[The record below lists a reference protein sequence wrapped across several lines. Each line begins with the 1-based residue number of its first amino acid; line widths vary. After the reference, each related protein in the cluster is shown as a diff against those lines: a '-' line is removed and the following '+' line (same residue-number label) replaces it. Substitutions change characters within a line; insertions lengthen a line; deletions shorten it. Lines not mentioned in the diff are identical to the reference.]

1 MSRIDSARLVPYRLT
16 LKAHHGD
23 ARGGFQERSGVLLLV
38 TDSDGRLG
46 LGDCAPLPPW
56 SPPLEACLPWLEQ
69 EAARLPGLHPCHAW
83 QALLVETLTAAA
95 CPGPVR
101 APLEAAIGFLYSG
114 QLGLPLS
121 ALLGGTSPRPAWL
134 RANAVIDAGEPDA
147 ALQQARLAAAEGY
160 TAFKLKVGI
169 DPSRDASLVGQL
181 RASLGADATI
191 RVDANGGWSPEEF
204 RAIAPDLRRAG
215 IELVEQPLAPFAA
228 ESTSLRLLREE
239 TGLRIAL
246 DESLADE
253 ATALRL
259 IDDGACDA
267 IVLKPA
273 LLGLA
278 ASARIARAARSA
290 GLDVVVTGS
299 FESGAGYAAALEFAA
314 AFGTRAIA
322 HGLATALAVTD
333 DPVRGVPQPERG
345 MVNLPAAGVLPRL
358 ARGTPGSSP

>member
-16 LKAHHGD
+16 LRAHHGD
-23 ARGGFQERSGVLLLV
+23 ARGGFHDRSGVLLVL
-38 TDSDGRLG
+38 TDRDGREG
-46 LGDCAPLPPW
+46 LGDCAPLSPW
-56 SPPLEACLPWLEQ
+56 SPSLEVCLPWLER
-69 EAARLPGLHPCHAW
+69 EAARLPGLDPCQAW
-83 QALLVETLTAAA
+83 EALLAETLTSSA

-101 APLEAAIGFLYSG
+101 AALEGAFGFLCSA
-114 QLGLPLS
+114 QVGLPLS
-121 ALLGGTSPRPAWL
+121 ALFGGTSLRPAVL
-134 RANAVIDAGEPDA
+134 CVNAVIDAGELDA
-147 ALQQARLAAAEGY
+147 ALQQARLAATQGY

-169 DPSRDASLVGQL
+169 DPSRDAILVSQL
-181 RASLGADATI
+181 RAALGPDATI

-204 RAIAPDLRRAG
+204 RAIAPDLRGAG
-215 IELVEQPLAPFAA
+215 IELVEQPLAPVAA
-228 ESTSLRLLREE
+228 KSASLRLLREE

-267 IVLKPA
+267 VVLKPA

-278 ASARIARAARSA
+278 SSARIARAARSA
-290 GLDVVVTGS
+290 GIDVVVTGC

-314 AFGTRAIA
+314 AFGAREAA

-345 MVNLPAAGVLPRL
+345 TVNLPPAGVLPRL
-358 ARGTPGSSP
+358 ACGMAGA